1 MIKLLSYQTDN
12 NKVTLYFEDSEKAE
26 LYKFGK
32 DVFTVTTDGITKA
45 AVKEIKQVLI
55 KKGLG
60 ANLDHFIGTLFE
72 EYPLQP

>member
-1 MIKLLSYQTDN
+1 MIKLISYQTDN

-45 AVKEIKQVLI
+45 AIKEIKQKIQKEGFDIDLSE
-55 KKGLG
+55 
-60 ANLDHFIGTLFE
+60 FIGKEFKDYLA
-72 EYPLQP
+72 Q